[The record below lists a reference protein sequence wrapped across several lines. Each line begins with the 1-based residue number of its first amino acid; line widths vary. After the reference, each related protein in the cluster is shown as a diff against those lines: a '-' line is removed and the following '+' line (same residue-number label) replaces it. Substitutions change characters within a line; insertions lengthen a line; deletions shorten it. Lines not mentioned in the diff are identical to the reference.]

1 MPKKPHPTHSGTIV
15 ANEAELTIDDL
26 CNACGLPKD
35 KIVTYVGEGII
46 EPAGDTIV
54 EWRFSRTTIIELHRA
69 QRLEQDLGLNEA
81 GIALA
86 LELLS
91 QIDTLKRRLERL
103 DRGDRQNNLTD
114 IA

>member
-1 MPKKPHPTHSGTIV
+1 MPKNPHPTHSGTIV

-114 IA
+114 IV